1 MDITNLISVEKFMAG
16 VSVDV
21 PNELEEGL
29 GTLCSVYPVTLRQ
42 IANIGAKNFY
52 SYLNIFTLKKEDV
65 DEYFAQQDIEGEK
78 PDLTPFQ
85 FLLVMTQIDS
95 QYLDS
100 VLEAFK
106 LFLHE
111 ETVTFLR
118 TNEAIVLG
126 KIEDKRIIYNDQFEV
141 IKQIVESANTLDTQ
155 AADARMD
162 NPSDAKAAQIIK
174 KLKEGRKMREK
185 AKSNSELSFS
195 DLVASLAA
203 GGNGLNILNVWDLP
217 FYAFNDQF
225 KRMQMKEE
233 YENTYKSLLAGADP
247 KKVKIRYWV
256 DTIQDK
262 EK

>member
-1 MDITNLISVEKFMAG
+1 MDTTNLINTEKFMAG
-16 VSVDV
+16 VPIEI
-21 PNELEEGL
+21 PNNNEEG
-29 GTLCSVYPVTLRQ
+29 TEILCTVYPITLRQ
-42 IANIGAKNFY
+42 IATVGAKNFY
-52 SYLNIFTLKKEDV
+52 SYLNIFTLNKEDV
-65 DEYFAQQDIEGEK
+65 DEYFAGQTMEEK

-85 FLLVMTQIDS
+85 FLLVMTQVDP
-95 QYLDS
+95 QYLQS
-100 VLEAFK
+100 VQEAFK

-111 ETVTFLR
+111 TKIVFLR
-118 TNEAIVLG
+118 QNEAIVLG
-126 KIEDKRIIYNDQFEV
+126 EREENRIITSESFEV
-141 IKQIVESANTLDTQ
+141 IKKVVEAANILDTQ
-155 AADARMD
+155 SADARMD

-185 AKSNSELSFS
+185 AKSNSDLSFS

-217 FYAFNDQF
+217 YYAFNDQF

-247 KKVKIRYWV
+247 KKVKIRYWI

>member
-1 MDITNLISVEKFMAG
+1 MDTTNLINIEKFMAG
-16 VSVDV
+16 VPIEI
-21 PNELEEGL
+21 PNNNDEGIK
-29 GTLCSVYPVTLRQ
+29 TLCTVYPITLRQ
-42 IANIGAKNFY
+42 IATVGAKNFY
-52 SYLNIFTLKKEDV
+52 SYLNIFTLNKEDV
-65 DEYFAQQDIEGEK
+65 DEYFASQTMEEK

-85 FLLVMTQIDS
+85 FLLVMTQVDP
-95 QYLDS
+95 QYLQT
-100 VLEAFK
+100 VQEAFK

-111 ETVTFLR
+111 TKIVFLR
-118 TNEAIVLG
+118 QNEAIVLG
-126 KIEDKRIIYNDQFEV
+126 EREENRIITDESFEV
-141 IKQIVESANTLDTQ
+141 IKQIVEAANILDTQ
-155 AADARMD
+155 SADARMD

-185 AKSNSELSFS
+185 AKNSSDLSFS

-217 FYAFNDQF
+217 YYAFNDQF

-247 KKVKIRYWV
+247 KKVKIRYWI

>member
-1 MDITNLISVEKFMAG
+1 M
-16 VSVDV
+16 
-21 PNELEEGL
+21 
-29 GTLCSVYPVTLRQ
+29 RQ
-42 IANIGAKNFY
+42 IATVGAKNFY
-52 SYLNIFTLKKEDV
+52 SYLNIFTLNKEDV
-65 DEYFAQQDIEGEK
+65 DEYFASQTMEEK

-85 FLLVMTQIDS
+85 ILLVMTQVDP
-95 QYLDS
+95 QYLQT
-100 VLEAFK
+100 VQEAFK

-111 ETVTFLR
+111 TKIVFLR
-118 TNEAIVLG
+118 QNEAIVLG
-126 KIEDKRIIYNDQFEV
+126 EREENRIITNESFEV
-141 IKQIVESANTLDTQ
+141 IKQVVEAANILDTQ
-155 AADARMD
+155 SADARMD

-185 AKSNSELSFS
+185 AKNNSDLSFS

-217 FYAFNDQF
+217 YYAFNDQF

-247 KKVKIRYWV
+247 KKVKIRYWI